1 VRILLDTNVF
11 LWIIS
16 EDARLSPVA
25 RDLFLDGKNV
35 PLLSIASVW
44 EIMIK
49 SSLRKLD
56 LPENP
61 GPFIREQLR
70 LNSCTLLDITV
81 EHCVMVASL
90 PFHHKDPFDRLI
102 VAQALVENI
111 PVISAD
117 SIMKEYGVKNLF

>member
-1 VRILLDTNVF
+1 MRILLDTNVF

-81 EHCVMVASL
+81 EHCGMVASL

-117 SIMKEYGVKNLF
+117 DTMKEYGVKSLF